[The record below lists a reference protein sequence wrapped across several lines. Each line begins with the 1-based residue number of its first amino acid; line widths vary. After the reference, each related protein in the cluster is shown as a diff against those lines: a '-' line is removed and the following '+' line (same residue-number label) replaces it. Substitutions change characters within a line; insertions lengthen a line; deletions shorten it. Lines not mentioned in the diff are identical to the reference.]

1 MSKVKDMQYYDRLG
15 VPPECTASEL
25 KKANYKLAQKYH
37 PDKNPGDKE
46 AEEKFKEVGEAYE
59 VLSDK
64 DKREMYDKFG
74 KEGLEGGGF
83 GGGRSPFDIFSQFG
97 GGGGFESFFGGG
109 GDRGPKRGEDIQHAI
124 SVTLADLYLG
134 KKKKM
139 KINKKVIC
147 ETCHGSGSNK
157 GDVNTKCQKCN
168 GSGRETKTI
177 RQGNTIYQTQG
188 VCSGCEGKKFIIPE
202 GDKCE
207 GCQGNKVV
215 KETKIL
221 SVEIE
226 PGMQIGQQ
234 LSFYGESDQYP
245 DIITGDVVFILKQ
258 GPETSIFTRAGNDLH
273 CKQEIGLAE
282 ALSGAKI
289 LIKHLDERE
298 LVLVADDVVQPGEKR
313 KVDKQGMPILN
324 KPEKF
329 GDLYI
334 EFTVKLPTKV
344 SKEQI
349 TKIQS
354 LFPLK
359 ALSYDNKVVQC
370 PMKKISETEEKQ
382 KQQKQQQQREQAEYE
397 NHGGGPQNVQ
407 CAQQ

>member
-1 MSKVKDMQYYDRLG
+1 MSKVKETLYYDRLC
-15 VPPECTASEL
+15 VSPDCSASEL
-25 KKANYKLAQKYH
+25 KKAYYKLAQKFH

-64 DKREMYDKFG
+64 EKRELYDKFG
-74 KEGLEGGGF
+74 KEGLESGGF
-83 GGGRSPFDIFSQFG
+83 HGRSPFDIFSSF
-97 GGGGFESFFGGG
+97 GGGFESFFGGG
-109 GDRGPKRGEDIQHAI
+109 GERGPRRGEDIQHAI
-124 SVTLADLYLG
+124 AVTLADLYLG

-188 VCSGCEGKKFIIPE
+188 VCSGCDGKKFIISDA
-202 GDKCE
+202 DKCE

-221 SVEIE
+221 TVEIE
-226 PGMQIGQQ
+226 PGMQVGQQ
-234 LSFYGESDQYP
+234 LSFYGEADQFP
-245 DIITGDVVFILKQ
+245 DIVTGDVVFVLK
-258 GPETSIFTRAGNDLH
+258 PANETSIFTRSGNDLY
-273 CKQEIGLAE
+273 CKQEIGLTE

-298 LVLVADDVVQPGEKR
+298 LVLVADDVIQPGEKR

-329 GDLYI
+329 GDLYLEI
-334 EFTVKLPTKV
+334 TVKLPTKV

-354 LFPLK
+354 LFPVK
-359 ALSYDNKVVQC
+359 SLSYDTNKVVQC
-370 PMKKISETEEKQ
+370 PLKKISETEEKQ
-382 KQQKQQQQREQAEYE
+382 KQQKQKEREQQDSE